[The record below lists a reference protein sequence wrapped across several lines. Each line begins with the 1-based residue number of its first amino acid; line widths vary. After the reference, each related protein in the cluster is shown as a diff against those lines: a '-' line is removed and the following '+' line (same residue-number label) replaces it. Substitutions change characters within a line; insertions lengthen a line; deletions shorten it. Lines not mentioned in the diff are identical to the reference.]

1 MVCRNVHSA
10 VIDDNIDACVN
21 AFYQGQAIND
31 VMNIG
36 SDKEIT
42 ILDLAK
48 KLLILQN
55 QNSRIVFLPPLEE
68 GDMLRRIT

>member
-1 MVCRNVHSA
+1 
-10 VIDDNIDACVN
+10 VN

-55 QNSRIVFLPPLEE
+55 QNHGLFFLHPWKKATCLE
-68 GDMLRRIT
+68 DYLIFRK